1 MIHWI
6 CTLHLAHLKANFSSK
21 ITFTYIS
28 EIVLLI
34 FTHMVFFFH
43 LVILEKL
50 LCSTPSCRQSRR
62 EIDASSGAS
71 NTRSTNFMKYF
82 SLLIFRNISVIYI
95 YFNIFTAIIKTNSD
109 FSLEILSF
117 NEIVRVSSIV
127 DSAPLGGNMDHKI
140 SHWEYL

>member
-1 MIHWI
+1 
-6 CTLHLAHLKANFSSK
+6 
-21 ITFTYIS
+21 
-28 EIVLLI
+28 
-34 FTHMVFFFH
+34 
-43 LVILEKL
+43 
-50 LCSTPSCRQSRR
+50 
-62 EIDASSGAS
+62 
-71 NTRSTNFMKYF
+71 MKYF

-140 SHWEYL
+140 SH